1 MFKRLYFYLPSLYQC
16 WVIVFFL
23 IAVGGLGIGTL
34 LSVVCS
40 AAGMDVASINPLASY
55 LLPLVPAFV
64 YIYRS
69 APTTSKPVKIE
80 QPYTGRINRLAL
92 YPMLAAAILTL
103 GFVTEPLSSI
113 FPMPEYVEQIFEKI
127 LNNSFWAFATTVVAA
142 PICEEFFLRGIMMRG
157 LLHHTSPA
165 KAILWSA
172 FFFAVI
178 HLNLWQA
185 IGAFIAGIFL
195 GWIYWKTRSLWACIF
210 VHAINNGTAYFIQ
223 LLNPQLPA
231 GCTYKDFLDMYM
243 PGVYWIVFAIFAVLL
258 AVILQCLHK
267 NLN

>member
-1 MFKRLYFYLPSLYQC
+1 MLKKLYCYLPSLNQC

-40 AAGMDVASINPLASY
+40 AAGMDVAGINPLASY

-69 APTTSKPVKIE
+69 APTTTQPVKIE

-92 YPMLAAAILTL
+92 YPMLAAAILAL

-142 PICEEFFLRGIMMRG
+142 PICEEFFLRG
-157 LLHHTSPA
+157 L
-165 KAILWSA
+165 
-172 FFFAVI
+172 
-178 HLNLWQA
+178 
-185 IGAFIAGIFL
+185 
-195 GWIYWKTRSLWACIF
+195 
-210 VHAINNGTAYFIQ
+210 
-223 LLNPQLPA
+223 
-231 GCTYKDFLDMYM
+231 
-243 PGVYWIVFAIFAVLL
+243 
-258 AVILQCLHK
+258 
-267 NLN
+267 